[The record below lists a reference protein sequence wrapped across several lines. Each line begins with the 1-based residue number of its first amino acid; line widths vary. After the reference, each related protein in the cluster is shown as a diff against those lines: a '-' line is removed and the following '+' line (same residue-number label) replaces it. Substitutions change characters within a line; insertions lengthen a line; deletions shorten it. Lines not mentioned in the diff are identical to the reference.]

1 MHVWLVVPNS
11 LQPHSTP
18 GSSVHGIFQAR
29 VLEWVAVSYSGY
41 LPNPGMEP
49 VFPAPPALVGR
60 LFIPM
65 LPEKSHMSHRERH
78 TRHMGKKKKCI
89 KKIGL
94 NYTYPRTHK
103 CTAK

>member
-1 MHVWLVVPNS
+1 MHACLAVSNS

-29 VLEWVAVSYSGY
+29 VLQWVAVSYSGY

-60 LFIPM
+60 LFIPAP
-65 LPEKSHMSHRERH
+65 PEKSHMSHRERH
-78 TRHMGKKKKCI
+78 MEKKKKCI

-94 NYTYPRTHK
+94 NYANPRTHR
-103 CTAK
+103 CTAS